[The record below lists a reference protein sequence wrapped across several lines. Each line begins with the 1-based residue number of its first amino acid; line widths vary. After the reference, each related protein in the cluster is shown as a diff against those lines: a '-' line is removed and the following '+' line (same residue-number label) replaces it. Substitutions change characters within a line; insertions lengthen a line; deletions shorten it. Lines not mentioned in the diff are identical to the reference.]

1 MLGFAELD
9 RRSAAAAA
17 GLAAA
22 GVRPGDRVL
31 VQLPNSVE
39 STVTLV
45 AAWRA
50 GAVVV
55 PLPTAAGPAHLTAAL
70 ADSGAKILVVPD
82 EWRGVGYRQRL
93 PAAPHGGRLGSVYV
107 TGPGAPDDLAFV
119 LLERSG
125 AGAFEPAARA
135 PDSPAALIYTSG
147 SSGRPKGVLHSSNS
161 LLAEVATGWA
171 GHSSDQA
178 PTTFVPLPPGHV
190 GGLISTLIP
199 LVLRRPA
206 AYLEPWDRGTA
217 LQLIRS
223 AGAAVMGA
231 VPFFLIELLDESPES
246 LAPLTFASIGGAGV
260 PPVLVERADVAG
272 LCVARSYGLTE
283 HPTVT
288 AGTVADPQYV
298 RAHTDG
304 RVTRGNRV
312 RIVDP
317 DGRDLPMGEVGEIVT
332 RGPEMMLG
340 YTDPEENL
348 AAFLRGGWLRTGDLG
363 RLEPGSWGELL
374 VVTGRLKEIIIRGG
388 ENIAASEVEGILAR
402 HPDVLES
409 AVIGI
414 PDERYGERLLA
425 VVVLRDGA
433 TRLTLADVRAHF
445 AGEGASRLVTPERLQ
460 VVDAL
465 PRGATGKVQ
474 RVELR
479 QRTCE

>member
-1 MLGFAELD
+1 
-9 RRSAAAAA
+9 
-17 GLAAA
+17 
-22 GVRPGDRVL
+22 
-31 VQLPNSVE
+31 
-39 STVTLV
+39 
-45 AAWRA
+45 
-50 GAVVV
+50 
-55 PLPTAAGPAHLTAAL
+55 
-70 ADSGAKILVVPD
+70 
-82 EWRGVGYRQRL
+82 
-93 PAAPHGGRLGSVYV
+93 
-107 TGPGAPDDLAFV
+107 
-119 LLERSG
+119 
-125 AGAFEPAARA
+125 
-135 PDSPAALIYTSG
+135 
-147 SSGRPKGVLHSSNS
+147 
-161 LLAEVATGWA
+161 
-171 GHSSDQA
+171 
-178 PTTFVPLPPGHV
+178 
-190 GGLISTLIP
+190 
-199 LVLRRPA
+199 
-206 AYLEPWDRGTA
+206 
-217 LQLIRS
+217 
-223 AGAAVMGA
+223 
-231 VPFFLIELLDESPES
+231 
-246 LAPLTFASIGGAGV
+246 
-260 PPVLVERADVAG
+260 
-272 LCVARSYGLTE
+272 
-283 HPTVT
+283 
-288 AGTVADPQYV
+288 
-298 RAHTDG
+298 
-304 RVTRGNRV
+304 
-312 RIVDP
+312 
-317 DGRDLPMGEVGEIVT
+317 MGEVGEIVT